1 MGNGV
6 HMESVEDI
14 DDNDFVM
21 DSVQDTNANSTRT
34 SIVEFNIYYPPIDI
48 LKDPELFQ
56 KDQLFN
62 DLTTT
67 DDSHEKNHSF
77 VYYSDN
83 KFNTKLGRDR
93 ATLFS
98 MNMKYRPGIVFSDI
112 KDFDSYLPKYYLK
125 EDSIE
130 WSNAKQQAL

>member
-1 MGNGV
+1 M
-6 HMESVEDI
+6 
-14 DDNDFVM
+14 
-21 DSVQDTNANSTRT
+21 
-34 SIVEFNIYYPPIDI
+34 
-48 LKDPELFQ
+48 
-56 KDQLFN
+56 
-62 DLTTT
+62 
-67 DDSHEKNHSF
+67 
-77 VYYSDN
+77 YYSDN

-130 WSNAKQQAL
+130 WSNAKQQALQYALNFDYDYSSATKIQTKDDIEKVLKEIIYNPVWDSGLRIGKYDKLS